1 MQIMPKTANYVTGK
15 QISKSD
21 LLHNI
26 DLNVHISMRLLRN
39 LHKRY
44 GDWGVACGY
53 YNTGYPKIN
62 DYARFCVSNKEYTK
76 HWIKL

>member
-1 MQIMPKTANYVTGK
+1 
-15 QISKSD
+15 
-21 LLHNI
+21 
-26 DLNVHISMRLLRN
+26 MRLLRN

-44 GDWGVACGY
+44 GDWEVACGY